1 MTLQLIDEAVAAG
14 ARQERACEVL
24 GLSPRTLQRWREPD
38 GGEDRR
44 QGPIR
49 PPANKLSDPE
59 RARILQLVNSL
70 EFRDLSPLQIV
81 PLLADRKIYVASEA
95 TVYRLLRQQ
104 GQLSHRQRSRP
115 KSARRPREHAANGP
129 GQVWSWDI
137 TYLRS
142 PVRGMFFYLYLILDV
157 WSRKIVGAQ
166 VFEEENSEHATE
178 LFLAT
183 CAAEGLDPKKLVFHS
198 DNGSPMKGATLL
210 ATLELL
216 GTTASFSRPRVS
228 NDNPYSEAL
237 FRTLKYRPEYPD
249 LPFASVAAA
258 QLWVDGFVRWY
269 NTEHRH
275 SALRFVTP
283 EDRHTG
289 REPALLENRHKVY
302 EEARRRHP
310 QRWAG
315 ETRNW
320 KPVGTVYLNPERPR
334 EGKAGVKKSA

>member
-1 MTLQLIDEAVAAG
+1 MILGLIEEAVASG

-24 GLSPRTLQRWREPD
+24 GLAPRTLQRWREGA

-44 QGPIR
+44 RGPIQA
-49 PPANKLSDPE
+49 PANKLSDEE
-59 RARILQLVNSL
+59 RAKIMQLVNSL
-70 EFRDLSPLQIV
+70 EFRDLSPQQIV

-104 GQLSHRQRSRP
+104 GQLTHRQRSRP
-115 KSARRPREHAANGP
+115 KTARRPREHAASGP

-142 PVRGMFFYLYLILDV
+142 PVRGVFFYLYLILDV

-166 VFEEENSEHATE
+166 VFDQECSEHATE

-198 DNGSPMKGATLL
+198 DNGSPMKGATLQ
-210 ATLELL
+210 ATIKRL
-216 GTTASFSRPRVS
+216 GATASFSRPGVS

-237 FRTLKYRPEYPD
+237 FRTLKYRPEYPEVS
-249 LPFASVAAA
+249 FASLEEA
-258 QLWVDGFVRWY
+258 QRWVDGFVRWY
-269 NTEHRH
+269 NTEHLH

-289 REPALLENRHKVY
+289 REPALLEQRRKVY
-302 EEARRRHP
+302 EAARRRHP

-315 ETRNW
+315 ATRNW
-320 KPVGTVYLNPERPR
+320 EPVGVVYLNPERR
-334 EGKAGVKKSA
+334 GEGKEGVKKSA